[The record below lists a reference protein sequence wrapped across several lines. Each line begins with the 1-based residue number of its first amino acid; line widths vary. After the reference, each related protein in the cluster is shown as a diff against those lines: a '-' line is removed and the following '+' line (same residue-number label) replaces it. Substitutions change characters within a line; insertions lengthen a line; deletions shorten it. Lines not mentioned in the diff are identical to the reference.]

1 MNFTGNEGLKL
12 LRKLKVIHVGF
23 SVQKSLFNVLG
34 FLRAL

>member
-23 SVQKSLFNVLG
+23 SVQKSLLDFLG
-34 FLRAL
+34 ILRAL